1 MADHELMTTKEVAEL
16 LRIKERKVY
25 DLAGAD
31 EIPCVRVT
39 GKLLFP
45 RSLIQAWLVRH
56 THYGAGAESLKPR
69 PPVVAGSHDPLLEW
83 ALREA
88 QTGLATLFDGSLDGL
103 KRLAKGDCV
112 AAAAHLAEADGQDWN
127 VQHVAQALA
136 GQPVVLVEWAR
147 REQGLILAAGNS
159 RRVKSVADLGG
170 ARFVPRQREAGSYL
184 LLVQLLDR
192 VRMKLADLTLVDPPA
207 RTETEVALA
216 VAEGRADAG
225 FGLAALA
232 RQHGL
237 AFVPLVEERYDLIV
251 WRRDFFEQPLQRL
264 FAFANSPAFAERAR
278 TLEGYDFSGLGT
290 VRYNGP

>member
-1 MADHELMTTKEVAEL
+1 MSDHELMTTKEVAEL

-25 DLAGAD
+25 DLAGTD

-103 KRLAKGDCV
+103 KRLAKGEAV
-112 AAAAHLAEADGQDWN
+112 AAGAHLPEADAQDWN

-136 GQPVVLVEWAR
+136 GEPVVVVEWAW
-147 REQGLILAAGNS
+147 REQGLLLPTRNPRGIRGI
-159 RRVKSVADLGG
+159 ADLGG
-170 ARFVPRQREAGSYL
+170 TRFVPRQREAGAYL
-184 LLVQLLDR
+184 LLVQLLEKAD
-192 VRMKLADLTLVDPPA
+192 MKLADLTLVDPPA

-232 RQHGL
+232 RRHGL
-237 AFVPLVEERYDLIV
+237 AFIPMARERYDMIV
-251 WRRDFFEQPLQRL
+251 WRRDYFEPALQRL
-264 FAFANSPAFAERAR
+264 FDFARSPAFLDRAG
-278 TLEGYDFSGLGT
+278 TLEGYDFSGLGA